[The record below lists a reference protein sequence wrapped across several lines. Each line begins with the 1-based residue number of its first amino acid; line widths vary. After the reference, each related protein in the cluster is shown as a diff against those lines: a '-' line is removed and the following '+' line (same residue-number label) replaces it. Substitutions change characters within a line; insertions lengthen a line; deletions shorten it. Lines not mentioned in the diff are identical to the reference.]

1 MLVVL
6 VLVFLVMLVVL
17 VFVFLVMLVFMFA
30 FVLVF
35 VFLVMLVF
43 MFAFV
48 LVLVF
53 LIMLVMLVFVFLVM
67 LVLVFL
73 VMLVVLVLVFLVMLV
88 VLVLVSM
95 LVFVAVSVVMD
106 MARHA
111 IIRRETADGQADE
124 PAAADEGQASRHIF
138 RFNAAV
144 LQEPRPD
151 FPLFRDQFGKPGD
164 GVIVRVARHAIDV
177 NGERTRAQV
186 HAAGA
191 GHAIGHGLIA
201 H

>member
-1 MLVVL
+1 
-6 VLVFLVMLVVL
+6 
-17 VFVFLVMLVFMFA
+17 
-30 FVLVF
+30 
-35 VFLVMLVF
+35 MLVF

-53 LIMLVMLVFVFLVM
+53 LVMLVVLVMLVFVFLLM
-67 LVLVFL
+67 LI
-73 VMLVVLVLVFLVMLV
+73 MLVVLVLVFLLMLIMLV

-95 LVFVAVSVVMD
+95 LVFVSVSVVMG

-111 IIRRETADGQADE
+111 IIRRETADGQTDE
-124 PAAADEGQASRHIF
+124 PAAADERHASRHIF

-151 FPLFRDQFGKPGD
+151 FPLLRDQLGKPGD
-164 GVIVRVARHAIDV
+164 GVIVRVARHAIDM
-177 NGERTRAQV
+177 NGEGACAQV

>member
-1 MLVVL
+1 
-6 VLVFLVMLVVL
+6 
-17 VFVFLVMLVFMFA
+17 MLVFMFA
-30 FVLVF
+30 FVLVLVFLVVLIFMFAFVLAF

-53 LIMLVMLVFVFLVM
+53 LVMLVVLVMLVFVFLLM
-67 LVLVFL
+67 LI
-73 VMLVVLVLVFLVMLV
+73 MLVVLVLVFLLMLV
-88 VLVLVSM
+88 VLVFVSM
-95 LVFVAVSVVMD
+95 LVFVSVSVVMD

-111 IIRRETADGQADE
+111 IIRRETADGQTDE
-124 PAAADEGQASRHIF
+124 PAAADERHASRHIF

-151 FPLFRDQFGKPGD
+151 FPLLRDQFGKPGD
-164 GVIVRVARHAIDV
+164 GVIVRVARHAIDM
-177 NGERTRAQV
+177 NGEGARAQV
-186 HAAGA
+186 HAASA